1 MKQNTKTF
9 AQRAKELKAK
19 YSRSEFDEIERKE
32 LTEALRKL
40 RDEQELYRMENGLDQ
55 GENTEQFDGTNATQ
69 VLKPY
74 TNINVAPI
82 NTTGAGALSDM
93 YGQSASKWLTNPIK
107 GTWRAP
113 ETSFLPTAI
122 STGVSM
128 LGNLFGAINARNSI
142 PKNVPKSVSLPRVAP
157 TNINL
162 EPEREAL
169 NRTYNTASN
178 VALRASRDMSSPGAA
193 YANQVG
199 ALSTLTDSLGSGI
212 SDSYMR
218 EANTNAQMK
227 MQSDTT
233 NAQLGAQE
241 ALANMQ
247 LKLHKLD
254 WDYKK
259 GQASQPYIDNMFAA
273 IPAGLAD
280 YRAQRSQDAFLSTY
294 GKDNGLFEYI
304 PYEESNYD
312 KFMRRLSGPKYS
324 VKNRDYVR
332 SITQTN

>member
-55 GENTEQFDGTNATQ
+55 GEETQQFDGTNATQ
-69 VLKPY
+69 VLNRPIVGAQMKPY
-74 TNINVAPI
+74 SNINIAPAI
-82 NTTGAGALSDM
+82 KTTGVESLSSM
-93 YGQSASKWLTNPIK
+93 YGQTAPNWLTNPIK
-107 GTWRAP
+107 GTWRSP
-113 ETSFLPTAI
+113 ETSVLPTAI

-128 LGNLFGAINARNSI
+128 IGNLFGAINAKRSI
-142 PKNVPKSVSLPRVAP
+142 PKSVSLPRIAP

-193 YANQVG
+193 YANQIG

-241 ALANMQ
+241 ALANAQ
-247 LKLHKLD
+247 LKLQR
-254 WDYKK
+254 
-259 GQASQPYIDNMFAA
+259 GQASQPYIDNIFAA

-280 YRAQRSQDAFLSTY
+280 YRAQRSQDALLSTM
-294 GKDNGLFEYI
+294 GKDYGLFEYI
-304 PYEESNYD
+304 PYEENNYE
-312 KFMRRLSGPKYS
+312 KFIRRLSGPKYS

-332 SITQTN
+332 NITQAN